1 MSRKY
6 VLIGVEGPHDQAF
19 VSRILCKLLGFSKL
33 DDNVSKLDEIWHKF
47 IPVYPPTKGKSTGK
61 LNLRLDMPEIFHN
74 DNFLLEI
81 AIYVGGGGGSKLIKN
96 LSDKLSDIDIS
107 TLFAFAIVADT
118 DNNTPDKV
126 VKEYHKGFKEY
137 FPHFPTEVTESG
149 NVTEGSP
156 ELETKAGIYILPDN
170 SQPGVL
176 DTLICDCGELVYP
189 EYMQRAKEYIDK
201 FSEEERKEKPLE
213 WKPFD
218 QQKAIIATVASV
230 LQPGM
235 TNTVT
240 IKCDDWI
247 SIETAEIPAIKNF
260 TEFLRNLLKLK
271 TE

>member
-1 MSRKY
+1 MS
-6 VLIGVEGPHDQAF
+6 E
-19 VSRILCKLLGFSKL
+19 L
-33 DDNVSKLDEIWHKF
+33 DNFWRKF
-47 IPVYPPTKGKSTGK
+47 IPNYPKGG
-61 LNLRLDMPEIFHN
+61 NLYDRLDMPQILYN
-74 DNFLLEI
+74 DNFSI
-81 AIYVGGGGGSKLIKN
+81 AIYAGGGSDLIKN
-96 LSDKLSDIDIS
+96 LKAKLSDIDIS
-107 TLFAFAIVADT
+107 TFFAFAIVADA
-118 DNNTPDKV
+118 DNNTPNEVAK
-126 VKEYHKGFKEY
+126 KYHKDFKEY
-137 FPHFPTEVTESG
+137 FPHFPTEVTQSG

-176 DTLICDCGELVYP
+176 DTLICGCGDLVYP
-189 EYMQRAKEYIDK
+189 EYMQRAKEYIDR
-201 FSEEERKEKPLE
+201 FSEEERKKKLK

-260 TEFLRNLLKLK
+260 TEFLRNLLKL
-271 TE
+271 EIE

>member
-19 VSRILCKLLGFSKL
+19 VSRILCKLLGFSKFDGKMSEL
-33 DDNVSKLDEIWHKF
+33 DNFWRKF
-47 IPVYPPTKGKSTGK
+47 IPNYPKGG
-61 LNLRLDMPEIFHN
+61 NLYDRLDMPQILYN
-74 DNFLLEI
+74 DNFSI
-81 AIYVGGGGGSKLIKN
+81 AIYAGGGSDLIKN
-96 LSDKLSDIDIS
+96 LKAKLSDIDIS
-107 TLFAFAIVADT
+107 TFFAFAIVADA
-118 DNNTPDKV
+118 DNNTPNEVAK
-126 VKEYHKGFKEY
+126 KYHKDFKEY
-137 FPHFPTEVTESG
+137 FPHFPTEVTQSG

-176 DTLICDCGELVYP
+176 DTLICGCGDLVYP
-189 EYMQRAKEYIDK
+189 EYMQRAKEYIDR
-201 FSEEERKEKPLE
+201 FSEEERKKKLK

>member
-6 VLIGVEGPHDQAF
+6 VLIGVEGHHDQAF
-19 VSRILCKLLGFSKL
+19 VSRILSKLLDFSKFDGKMSEL
-33 DDNVSKLDEIWHKF
+33 DNFWRKF
-47 IPVYPPTKGKSTGK
+47 IPNYPKGGK
-61 LNLRLDMPEIFHN
+61 LYDRLDMPQIL
-74 DNFLLEI
+74 DNENFSI
-81 AIYVGGGGGSKLIKN
+81 AIYVGNGDELIQN
-96 LSDKLSDIDIS
+96 LKAKLSDIDIS
-107 TLFAFAIVADT
+107 TFFAFAIVADT
-118 DNNTPDKV
+118 DNNTPNEVAK
-126 VKEYHKGFKEY
+126 KYHKDFKEY
-137 FPHFPTEVTESG
+137 FPHFPTEVTQSG

-170 SQPGVL
+170 SQLGVL

-189 EYMQRAKEYIDK
+189 EYMQRAREYIDK
-201 FSEEERKEKPLE
+201 FSEEERKEEPLK

-230 LQPGM
+230 LRPGM

-240 IKCDDWI
+240 IMRDDWI

-260 TEFLRNLLKLK
+260 TEFLRNLLNLK

>member
-19 VSRILCKLLGFSKL
+19 VSRILSKLLDFCEFKGDNSKL
-33 DDNVSKLDEIWHKF
+33 DHFWRNF
-47 IPVYPPTKGKSTGK
+47 IPNYPKGG
-61 LNLRLDMPEIFHN
+61 NLYNRLDMPQILYNHN
-74 DNFLLEI
+74 FSI
-81 AIYVGGGGGSKLIKN
+81 AIYVGNGSQLISN
-96 LSDKLSDIDIS
+96 LRDKLSNIGDIS
-107 TLFAFAIVADT
+107 TFFAFAIVADA
-118 DNNTPDKV
+118 DNNTPNEVARK
-126 VKEYHKGFKEY
+126 YHEGFKEY
-137 FPHFPTEVTESG
+137 FSHFPTEVTQSG

-176 DTLICDCGELVYP
+176 DTLISGCGELVYP

-213 WKPFD
+213 WGPFD

-230 LQPGM
+230 LQPGA

-240 IKCDDWI
+240 IRYDDWI
-247 SIETAEIPAIKNF
+247 SFETAEIPAIKNL
-260 TEFLRNLLKLK
+260 TDFLKNLLKLE
-271 TE
+271 TQSY